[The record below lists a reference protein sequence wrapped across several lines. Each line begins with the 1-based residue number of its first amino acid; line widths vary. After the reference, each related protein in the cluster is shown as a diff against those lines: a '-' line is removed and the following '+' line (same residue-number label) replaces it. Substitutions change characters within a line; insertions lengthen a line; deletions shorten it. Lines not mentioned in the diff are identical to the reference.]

1 MDKNQ
6 NIEYTH
12 KREMQRKNGIEKEM
26 MEKKLYDKYV
36 EKLKAELVPAMG
48 CTEPIAIAYAA
59 AKARETLGKTPE
71 KIRLEASGNIIKNVK
86 SVIVPNTGGKKGL
99 ETAAAI
105 GAMAGDASAK
115 LQVIS
120 RVTQEQIDKLPE
132 YMNQVEISTGVAPS
146 DLVFDIRMYMWAGE
160 ENVVLRIENEHTNIV
175 WIEKNGTC
183 LYRKETGDEQPAKMQ
198 PDDTVTENC
207 EAEDCGANDCL
218 TIKGIY
224 EFAKTCRIEDVAE
237 PIRRQIEYNYAV
249 AKEGITNSWG
259 ANVGKTL
266 LKYAQP
272 GDIETRAKAMA
283 AAGSDARMSGCEMPV
298 VINSG
303 SGNQGIT
310 VSVPVIEYAKALG
323 STEEEL
329 IRALVVS
336 NLVGVHQKAGIGRLS
351 AYCGAVSAGSAAG
364 AGIAFLK
371 GCDERQICHIIVNCL
386 AITSGIVCDGAKPSC
401 AAKIASSLDAAFLAY
416 HMTLEEQQF
425 RDGEGIVKKG
435 VENTIK
441 NVAVLGR
448 DGMRETDKEILK
460 LMVGEC

>member
-1 MDKNQ
+1 
-6 NIEYTH
+6 
-12 KREMQRKNGIEKEM
+12 M
-26 MEKKLYDKYV
+26 MEKELYQEYV
-36 EKLKAELVPAMG
+36 QKIHTELVPAMG

-59 AKARETLGKTPE
+59 AKAREILGKMPDR
-71 KIRLEASGNIIKNVK
+71 IWLEASGNIIKNVK
-86 SVIVPNTGGKKGL
+86 SVIVPNTNGRKGL

-105 GAMAGDASAK
+105 GAMAGDASAE

-120 RVTQEQIDKLPE
+120 RVTKEQADKLPE
-132 YMNQVEISTGVAPS
+132 YMSRVQISTGVSPS
-146 DLVFDIRMYMWAGE
+146 DLVFDIRMHMWAGE

-183 LYRKETGDEQPAKMQ
+183 LYEKKAEEKEVTACQNAEKTG
-198 PDDTVTENC
+198 
-207 EAEDCGANDCL
+207 DCL

-224 EFAKTCRIEDVAE
+224 EFAKTCKIEDVAE
-237 PIRRQIEYNYAV
+237 PIRRQIAYNSAI
-249 AKEGITNSWG
+249 AEEGIRNNWG

-272 GDIETRAKAMA
+272 GDVAARAKAMA
-283 AAGSDARMSGCEMPV
+283 VAGSDARMSGCEMPV

-310 VSVPVIEYAKALG
+310 VSVPVIEYAKAMG

-336 NLVGVHQKAGIGRLS
+336 NLVGIHQKAGIGRLS

-364 AGIAFLK
+364 AGIAFLQ

-401 AAKIASSLDAAFLAY
+401 AAKIASSLDAALLAY

-435 VENTIK
+435 VENTIH

-448 DGMRETDKEILK
+448 DGMRETDREIIK
-460 LMVGEC
+460 LMVGE